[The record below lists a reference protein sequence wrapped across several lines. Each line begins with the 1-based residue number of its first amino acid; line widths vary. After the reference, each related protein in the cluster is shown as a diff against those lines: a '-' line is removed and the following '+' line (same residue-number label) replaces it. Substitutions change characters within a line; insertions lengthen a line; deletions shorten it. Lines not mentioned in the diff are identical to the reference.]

1 MAAYHLAFGPDGSL
15 YLTGPTISSFDHVF
29 RITPAGEVTS
39 FYRGLGRPQG
49 LAFDTN
55 GNLYVAASS
64 AGQRGI
70 VRLTPDRQVERVVS
84 GYGIVGLAFTR
95 QQTMVVATNSSLVE
109 LPVGIEG
116 KPLPPS

>member
-1 MAAYHLAFGPDGSL
+1 
-15 YLTGPTISSFDHVF
+15 VF

-49 LAFDTN
+49 LAFDVE
-55 GNLYVAASS
+55 GDLYVAASL

-70 VRLTPDRQVERVVS
+70 VRITPGGKVERVVS

-95 QQTMVVATNSSLVE
+95 QQLLIVATNSSLIQ

-116 KPLPPS
+116 KPLIQ